1 VNNNRRTI
9 VIAGFGTLLL
19 RPAGATPESMKAA
32 IDAFT
37 GGKAPAEGR
46 VTIEIASIIDNG
58 NAVPVTL
65 RVTSPMT
72 AADHVKQIAF
82 FNERNPNTEIA
93 VFQLGPRAGRAVVST
108 RIRLATSQKL
118 VAVARMGDGSLWQQ
132 GVDVI
137 VALAACIES

>member
-1 VNNNRRTI
+1 MLDRRTI

-19 RPAGATPESMKAA
+19 RPAGATPETMKAA

-37 GGKAPAEGR
+37 GGKAPTEGR
-46 VTIEIASIIDNG
+46 VTIEIASLIDNG

-93 VFQLGPRAGRAVVST
+93 VFHLGPRAGKAVVST
-108 RIRLATSQKL
+108 RVRLATSQKL
-118 VAVARMGDGSLWQQ
+118 VAIARMSDGSLWQQ
-132 GVDVI
+132 SVDVI